1 MSNTVLK
8 PVVEDTKHSKQVKT
22 STSWPCMCSV
32 MLLFSYTHVAVVLHS
47 VGWSVPVRSCCDGND
62 YLLP

>member
-1 MSNTVLK
+1 
-8 PVVEDTKHSKQVKT
+8 
-22 STSWPCMCSV
+22 
-32 MLLFSYTHVAVVLHS
+32 MLLLSYTHVAVVLHS